1 MEILS
6 SLALEMQ
13 KESDEK
19 VAQRPAAPGKDT
31 VSARKQHCSF
41 DHLSHDAPYR
51 PHVNWKQR

>member
-1 MEILS
+1 MLS

-19 VAQRPAAPGKDT
+19 IAQRPAAPGKDT